1 MSRNS
6 EPKGT
11 AIPSGSR
18 RDKKVLNASWGL
30 FVFSIFSILLNNL
43 TILFMS
49 KILTL
54 IIFCAFLLNGC
65 TIEKKRYSSGYHTS
79 WHSSKNREE
88 KSDIIQ
94 SNYDNFYPLV
104 SFKEIEKNNLKET
117 TVINSSSNTSA
128 KKNKSPKKKH
138 AIRKLQNTELD
149 SIPKDSINSATTENI
164 QRSELA
170 EKFLNDEK
178 KLSFWQLVFGLSS
191 TAGAAGISI
200 FYYLENV
207 LSSLLIVGGG
217 LGMLV
222 SIILVFIFLAR
233 RSNIKHEYRQA
244 LRRSSIGGQANNL
257 ENLNKEIKKL
267 TIQKVLFGL
276 GILTIVIPPF
286 LIGIASLILFI
297 TKSKQRKRLIVERKQ
312 MTGKFVANDIT
323 EQNVQLPKDSASLK
337 ELQMVNTNRR
347 IRRNA
352 LFATAMFF
360 VSIIAYLIDVTDV
373 GSFGFLIYPFPL
385 TLLGIFLLTLIILV
399 IKKKILSNQ
408 IQKKRGKS

>member
-1 MSRNS
+1 MN
-6 EPKGT
+6 T
-11 AIPSGSR
+11 
-18 RDKKVLNASWGL
+18 
-30 FVFSIFSILLNNL
+30 L
-43 TILFMS
+43 TISFMS

-54 IIFCAFLLNGC
+54 IIFCALLLNGC

-79 WHSSKNREE
+79 WHSSKNREN
-88 KSDIIQ
+88 KSNLIQ
-94 SNYDNFYPLV
+94 SNYDNFNPLV
-104 SFKEIEKNNLKET
+104 SLTEIEKNNLKET
-117 TVINSSSNTSA
+117 TEINSSTNKSA
-128 KKNKSPKKKH
+128 EKNKSLEKKYVL
-138 AIRKLQNTELD
+138 RKLQKTELD
-149 SIPKDSINSATTENI
+149 SIPKDSINSATTENN
-164 QRSELA
+164 QSSELA
-170 EKFLNDEK
+170 ENFLNDEK
-178 KLSFWQLVFGLSS
+178 KLSLWQLVFGLSS
-191 TAGAAGISI
+191 TAAAAGISI

-222 SIILVFIFLAR
+222 SIILVFTFLAR
-233 RSNIKHEYRQA
+233 RSNSKHEYRQA
-244 LRRSSIGGQANNL
+244 MRRGSIGGQTNNL
-257 ENLNKEIKKL
+257 KNLNKEIKKL
-267 TIQKVLFGL
+267 TIQKILFGI

-286 LIGIASLILFI
+286 LFGIASLILFI

-323 EQNVQLPKDSASLK
+323 QQNVQLPKDSASLK

-360 VSIIAYLIDVTDV
+360 VSIIAYFIDVTDV

-399 IKKKILSNQ
+399 LKKKIISRQ
-408 IQKKRGKS
+408 IRKQRNKS

>member
-1 MSRNS
+1 M
-6 EPKGT
+6 
-11 AIPSGSR
+11 
-18 RDKKVLNASWGL
+18 
-30 FVFSIFSILLNNL
+30 
-43 TILFMS
+43 
-49 KILTL
+49 
-54 IIFCAFLLNGC
+54 
-65 TIEKKRYSSGYHTS
+65 
-79 WHSSKNREE
+79 
-88 KSDIIQ
+88 
-94 SNYDNFYPLV
+94 
-104 SFKEIEKNNLKET
+104 
-117 TVINSSSNTSA
+117 
-128 KKNKSPKKKH
+128 
-138 AIRKLQNTELD
+138 
-149 SIPKDSINSATTENI
+149 
-164 QRSELA
+164 
-170 EKFLNDEK
+170 
-178 KLSFWQLVFGLSS
+178 VFGLSS

-222 SIILVFIFLAR
+222 SIILVFIVLAR
-233 RSNIKHEYRQA
+233 RSNSKHEYRQA

-257 ENLNKEIKKL
+257 ENLNKEIKKI
-267 TIQKVLFGL
+267 TIQKILFGI
-276 GILTIVIPPF
+276 GILSIVIPPF

-297 TKSKQRKRLIVERKQ
+297 TKSRQRKRLIAERKQ
-312 MTGKFVANDIT
+312 MTGKFVANDIL
-323 EQNVQLPKDSASLK
+323 EQNVQLRKDSASLK